1 MIKISDIM
9 KRLLPRKQYLILF
22 KMTSWELQ
30 RNWDIVRYL
39 VYYLIEDLV
48 PPGLISGKDVID
60 FSAGLGDLSTYLY
73 SHNPRSLTA
82 TSPDDF
88 IPEVFADKAKID
100 FIPHVPANAL
110 LQKLLPNSADLFVAR
125 MVFQFP
131 TDQRD
136 AIDVDG
142 ILAQIHEIL
151 RPGGELI
158 ICSHEFTQ
166 LGDTAE
172 EDWGLPLEDY
182 LAALPDRYTGVQ
194 QEKTRGLI
202 EMIKAIGLP
211 PREGVH
217 GQTGFGLKGIMAID
231 SFVQAGF
238 KIKSAG
244 EIEDFTFPVGIS
256 TDFNT
261 RREYYQILAKKVF
274 AIKQQYILSPQFENK
289 YTRTSVLKTI
299 LREINQLHNFVSVP
313 IFKIHAVK

>member
-1 MIKISDIM
+1 
-9 KRLLPRKQYLILF
+9 
-22 KMTSWELQ
+22 MTSWELQ
-30 RNWDIVRYL
+30 RHWDIVRYL

-48 PPGLISGKDVID
+48 PPGLIPDKDVID
-60 FSAGLGDLSTYLY
+60 FSAGLGDLSTYIY
-73 SHNPRSLTA
+73 SQKPRSLTA
-82 TSPDDF
+82 TSPGDF
-88 IPEVFADKAKID
+88 IPIALANKSEID
-100 FIPHVPANAL
+100 FIPHVPAKAL
-110 LQKLLPNSADLFVAR
+110 SQKLLPDSADLFVAR

-142 ILAQIHEIL
+142 MLNQIYKIL

-166 LGDTAE
+166 IGDAVE
-172 EDWGLPLEDY
+172 EDWDLPLEDY
-182 LAALPDRYTGVQ
+182 LATLPGRYTGV
-194 QEKTRGLI
+194 ELERTRGLI
-202 EMIKAIGLP
+202 EMIKTIGLP

-256 TDFNT
+256 TDFSE
-261 RREYYQILAKKVF
+261 RREDYQILAKKVF
-274 AIKQQYILSPQFENK
+274 AIKKQYILSTQFEDK

-299 LREINQLHNFVSVP
+299 LQEINKLHDFVSVP
-313 IFKIHAVK
+313 IFKIHAVKI